1 MTEVTPSLENSRFQ
15 AFFKITVLRSPANSP
30 QSILNILY
38 EAYNEINLM
47 DDDKVKQ
54 DFHELYELM
63 NGMPLREMDQ
73 IVFPV
78 CTLCRDHER
87 SGFIHGVQVGIRLA
101 EELK

>member
-1 MTEVTPSLENSRFQ
+1 MERYIE
-15 AFFKITVLRSPANSP
+15 KLRSYLAEQKLTDESP
-30 QSILNILY
+30 QSILNMLY
-38 EAYNEINLM
+38 EAYNEINSM

-73 IVFPV
+73 IVYPV

-87 SGFIHGVQVGIRLA
+87 DRFIHGVQVGMRLA
-101 EELK
+101 AELK

>member
-1 MTEVTPSLENSRFQ
+1 
-15 AFFKITVLRSPANSP
+15 
-30 QSILNILY
+30 
-38 EAYNEINLM
+38 M

-73 IVFPV
+73 IVYPV

-101 EELK
+101 EELKLNMADNCECNSPPFPFYEAVL